1 MQTQRPRLLVVD
13 DDRAILTLIG
23 TIALAEGFDVATTVN
38 GEDAMKQLRHRPAEL
53 VLLDLRMPGI
63 NGLDVLKA
71 IREVSPRCRVVLMT
85 GYATIDSA
93 VEAVKLGA
101 VDYLT
106 KPFDL
111 QRLRQLLAS
120 VREDADQ
127 RREVLTLEGDLAQR
141 LEFCGMVGRGPAM
154 QEVFGLIRRLA
165 QHVRTAL
172 ITGETGTGKELVARA
187 LHKLGPRSGKRFV
200 TVNCSA
206 VVETLF
212 ESELFGHVRGAFTGA
227 TDHKAGLFE
236 TADGGTIFL
245 DEVGELPMSVQAK
258 LLRVLE
264 AAEVQRVGSLEPK
277 RIDVRVIAATNR
289 DLLAEVTAGRF
300 RSDLYY
306 RLNIVE
312 VQLPPLRERREDIPY
327 LTATFVRSFS
337 QRFTK
342 PLVGLTPGA
351 ERILANAAWDGNVR
365 QLRNVIERACMLA
378 EGDFVTESDLSGSM
392 IDQRVPSKPAAA
404 SAPPGSGRGGAP
416 APLVE
421 VEREHIVRTL
431 QQVRGNKAVAA
442 RLLGISRRAFYRQ
455 LERHGLH
462 QRVPVG
468 PEVEDGDTEQAKA

>member
-1 MQTQRPRLLVVD
+1 MQNHRPRLLVVD

-23 TIALAEGFDVATTVN
+23 TIALAEGFDVATTTT

-63 NGLDVLKA
+63 TGLDVLRS
-71 IREVSPRCRVVLMT
+71 IRDISPRCKVVLMT
-85 GYATIDSA
+85 GYGTIDSA

-101 VDYLT
+101 LDYLT

-111 QRLRQLLAS
+111 PRLRQLLS
-120 VREDADQ
+120 TTRDEGEQ

-154 QEVFGLIRRLA
+154 QEVFSLIRRLA
-165 QHVRTAL
+165 PHVRTAL
-172 ITGETGTGKELVARA
+172 IAGDTGTGKELVARA
-187 LHKLGPRSGKRFV
+187 LHKLGPRSAKRFV

-236 TADGGTIFL
+236 TADGGTLFL
-245 DEVGELPMSVQAK
+245 DEVGELPLPVQAK

-264 AAEVQRVGSLEPK
+264 EGEVQRVGSLEPK
-277 RIDVRVIAATNR
+277 KIDVRLVAATNR
-289 DLLAEVTAGRF
+289 DLLAEVGAGRF
-300 RSDLYY
+300 RNDLYY

-312 VQLPPLRERREDIPY
+312 IRLPPLRQRREDIPY
-327 LTATFVRSFS
+327 LTAAFVRSFS
-337 QRFTK
+337 QRFNK

-351 ERILANAAWDGNVR
+351 ERLLADAAWDGNVR
-365 QLRNVIERACMLA
+365 QLRNVIERACILA
-378 EGDFVTESDLSGSM
+378 ETDFVGEGDLVGTM
-392 IDQRVPSKPAAA
+392 QEQTLVPAVASVAPATPATPLVFH
-404 SAPPGSGRGGAP
+404 SEISP

-462 QRVPVG
+462 QRIPMTSR
-468 PEVEDGDTEQAKA
+468 VESLS